1 MKRTFKTDILKK
13 KKTTK
18 KLVAVRLPVE
28 IEKELKAIAKKSGR
42 SMSDVIVEA
51 LRYSLE
57 L

>member
-1 MKRTFKTDILKK
+1 MKRSFKKDILTK
-13 KKTTK
+13 KKTAK
-18 KLVAVRLPVE
+18 KLVAVRLPIE

-42 SMSDVIVEA
+42 TMSDVIVEA